1 MSGTRKIFTAALAAT
16 TILLIPA
23 CGKTPGGILGRVR
36 ARAGA
41 RAKSGRFF
49 LVDQRTQMPV
59 ISCAVPPDWMAG
71 GKTTWTTRRELP
83 VNWYVW
89 ALSPDQKTKIIFS
102 SQQLLPSMM
111 RLRQTPFLND
121 PKILA
126 EVLAQGAKRDHN
138 LSDIRLVEARFE
150 PHKGDPKLIE
160 ARIRQARERG
170 IQPTDMLFT
179 ELIVRFEGRRN
190 GEMTAVFFS
199 LPILA
204 MENRPTLR
212 SYNTIAEILMPM
224 SFSCPAGA
232 EEKTRKD
239 LQQIVVS
246 VQTNPDFIAIVNRI
260 TARRVA
266 EWIRIQ
272 NEIHDRQMQ
281 TAASA
286 SKTQDKVRNMWS
298 EYIRDVDTV
307 TNPETGGKMLV
318 DSRYDHAWIN
328 SEGEVIYHNSG
339 FNTPNAS
346 TATFDPNSNALF
358 NRTSWQKL
366 K

>member
-1 MSGTRKIFTAALAAT
+1 MIYGTKIWMAVVTAAVIQFAAF
-16 TILLIPA
+16 
-23 CGKTPGGILGRVR
+23 GQNGGSGR
-36 ARAGA
+36 
-41 RAKSGRFF
+41 GRFF

-59 ISCAVPPDWMAG
+59 VSCAVPRNWMAG
-71 GKTTWTTRRELP
+71 GKTTWTTQRNLP

-89 ALSPDQKTKIIFS
+89 SLSPDQQTKIIFS
-102 SQQLLPSMM
+102 SQMVLPATG
-111 RLRQTPFLND
+111 RLRQVPFLRN
-121 PKILA
+121 PAILA
-126 EVLAQGAKRDHN
+126 NALAQGAQRDHN
-138 LSDIRLVEARFE
+138 VSGIRLVHAQFIQRQ
-150 PHKGDPKLIE
+150 PDQDLIN

-170 IQPTDMLFT
+170 IRPTDMIFT
-179 ELIVRFEGRRN
+179 ELAIRFEGDRN
-190 GEMTAVFFS
+190 GRKISVIFS
-199 LPILA
+199 LPILG
-204 MENRPTLR
+204 MENRPGM
-212 SYNTIAEILMPM
+212 SYVSIAEVLLPT

-232 EEKTRKD
+232 ENAVQQTLR
-239 LQQIVVS
+239 QIVGS
-246 VQTNPDFIAIVNRI
+246 MQMNPGFIALTNQI
-260 TARRVA
+260 TERRVN

-281 TAASA
+281 AASSA
-286 SKTQDKVRNMWS
+286 SKTQEKVRNMWS

-307 TNPETGGKMLV
+307 TNPGTGQKMLV

-328 SEGEVIYHNSG
+328 TEGEVIYHNSG